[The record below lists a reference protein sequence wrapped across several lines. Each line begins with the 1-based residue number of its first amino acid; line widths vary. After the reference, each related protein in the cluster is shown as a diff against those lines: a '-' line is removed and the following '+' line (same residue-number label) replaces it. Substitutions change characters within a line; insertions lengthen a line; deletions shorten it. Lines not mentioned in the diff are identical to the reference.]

1 MKGSA
6 CRCAYGALIM
16 AAVLTACAP
25 FATRPA
31 SAGIASAAQPSAAAT
46 AWSTPRAA
54 ATAIPATSGLSAT
67 PLPTVQSLRATV
79 TADLLSCRYGPGPNY
94 LFLYGLRKGANIV
107 LIGRTDGDNWH
118 WVYVAGRNKCWVK
131 TDFLDIQGDW
141 KSLPI
146 VYPGMAELP

>member
-25 FATRPA
+25 AATRPA

-46 AWSTPRAA
+46 AWSTPRAT
-54 ATAIPATSGLSAT
+54 ATAISTTSSLSAT

-79 TADLLSCRYGPGPNY
+79 AAGLLSCRYGPGPNY

-107 LIGRTDGDNWH
+107 LIGRTDGENWH
-118 WVYVAGRNKCWVK
+118 WVYVQGKRPCWVK
-131 TDFLDIQGDW
+131 TDFLNVEGEW
-141 KSLPI
+141 LRLPV
-146 VYPGMAELP
+146 VYPGS